1 MSADLL
7 NAREVAQ
14 RLGVS
19 VRTVWYWTA
28 RGILPAPFRRGRV
41 TRWRTRDI
49 SQYLNGCQ
57 RSLPPRKPA

>member
-14 RLGVS
+14 RLGIS
-19 VRTVWYWTA
+19 VRTVWHWTA

-41 TRWRTRDI
+41 TRWRTHDI
-49 SQYLNGCQ
+49 TQYLNACQ